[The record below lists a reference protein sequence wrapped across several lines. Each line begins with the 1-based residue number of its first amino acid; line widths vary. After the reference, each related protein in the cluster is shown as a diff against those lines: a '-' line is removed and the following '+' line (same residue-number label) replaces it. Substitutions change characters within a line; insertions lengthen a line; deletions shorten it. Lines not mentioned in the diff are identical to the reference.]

1 MILNLV
7 AALVLSGGVYLPN
20 PFNEEITEEDQFCVS
35 SPVPYYGFPL
45 VTTKNVPGTGQGS
58 GTVEVTFVEQSPF
71 GVSVTE
77 NGSYEYQLDI
87 SLHRINIRGDGDLV
101 AWVTTRD
108 LSEIE
113 RLGVLHNNQNIQGT
127 VDWNKYLVV
136 ITLEHDTAESA
147 TRWQGPIVMRG
158 MSRSGMMHTMV
169 GHGVLQEENCFAYG
183 YDG

>member
-1 MILNLV
+1 MILNLA
-7 AALVLSGGVYLPN
+7 AALSIIGGTYLSN
-20 PFNEEITEEDQFCVS
+20 PYNEETAEKDQFCIS

-45 VTTKNVPGTGQGS
+45 VTTKNVPGTGRGN

-71 GVSVTE
+71 GVSITE

-87 SLHRINIRGDGDLV
+87 SLNRINIKGGGNLV

-113 RLGVLHNNQNIQGT
+113 RIGVLNENQNIQGI

-136 ITLEHDTAESA
+136 ITLEQDAPESA
-147 TRWQGPIVMRG
+147 PRWRGPIVMRG

>member
-1 MILNLV
+1 MILNLA
-7 AALVLSGGVYLPN
+7 AALSIIGSIYLPN
-20 PFNEEITEEDQFCVS
+20 PLNEETAEKDQFCVS

-45 VTTKNVPGTGQGS
+45 VTTKNVPGTGQGK

-71 GVSVTE
+71 GVSITE

-87 SLHRINIRGDGDLV
+87 SLNRINIKGGGNLV

-113 RLGVLHNNQNIQGT
+113 RLGVLNENQNIQGI

-136 ITLEHDTAESA
+136 ITLEQDTAESA
-147 TRWQGPIVMRG
+147 PRWRGPIVMRG

>member
-1 MILNLV
+1 MILNLA
-7 AALVLSGGVYLPN
+7 AALSIIGGTYLSN
-20 PFNEEITEEDQFCVS
+20 PYNEETAEKDQFCIS

-45 VTTKNVPGTGQGS
+45 VTTKNVPGTGRGN

-71 GVSVTE
+71 GVSITE

-87 SLHRINIRGDGDLV
+87 SLNRINIKGGGNLV

-113 RLGVLHNNQNIQGT
+113 RLGVLNENQNIQGI

-136 ITLEHDTAESA
+136 ITLEQDAAESA
-147 TRWQGPIVMRG
+147 PRWRGPIVMRG